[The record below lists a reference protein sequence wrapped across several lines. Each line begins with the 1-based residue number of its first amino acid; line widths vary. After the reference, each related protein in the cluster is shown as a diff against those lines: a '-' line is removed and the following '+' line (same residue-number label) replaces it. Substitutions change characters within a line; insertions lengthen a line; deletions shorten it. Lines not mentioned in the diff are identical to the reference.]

1 MGKMK
6 ELLFEIQEERTMNGL
21 RKITRMLRKELLNG
35 MRSTG
40 IQLVSGL
47 DGRGG

>member
-1 MGKMK
+1 MGSMK
-6 ELLFEIQEERTMNGL
+6 ELLFEMQEERRTNGL
-21 RKITRMLRKELLNG
+21 RKIIRMLRKELLNG
-35 MRSTG
+35 MRSAG